1 MIKSDT
7 FCVNAYLNLNVHP
20 SGVVKPCCMSN
31 KEFVTD
37 RGDTRLNQ
45 ASIMDFWNS
54 KDKKKFIADLDS
66 GIKLQECQ
74 ACWKEEESGKASKRI
89 RDNKN
94 FQNRDLNENMLPL
107 VVDLSMGNLCNLK
120 CRICSPTHSSQWMS
134 EEARIY
140 FSNDKNNYFK
150 EQRWKDSKESFSE
163 SNDFFWKDIL
173 ALLPNVVK
181 FDFAGGEP
189 FYIDKHWNIIKMCVD
204 NGWSKN
210 QHIHYNTNGTIYPEK
225 YIHLLEQFKIVDIQV
240 SSDGIGEK
248 FEYLRHPA
256 NWQTSEEVIDK
267 LIKIRNSSNTEWLI
281 GACLSLSVYNV
292 YDIFETFEHY
302 AAKDDVRI
310 YINIVHDHS
319 GSRILPE
326 GLKKIIVDKL
336 QNTQSKYKSSQWEKE
351 KTMICN
357 HLNNSSFNDYD
368 WKNFWKEVK
377 MRDAIRN
384 ESFEDTFPEYYN
396 HMKNYIG

>member
-7 FCVNAYLNLNVHP
+7 FCVNAYLNLNVDP
-20 SGVVKPCCMSN
+20 NGIVKPCCMSK

-37 RGDTRLNQ
+37 SGETKLNR

-66 GIKLQECQ
+66 GTKLKECE
-74 ACWKEEESGKASKRI
+74 ACWKEENSGKESKRI

-94 FQNRDLNENMLPL
+94 FQNQDLNKNMLPL

-134 EEARIY
+134 EQAGIY
-140 FSNDKNNYFK
+140 FPTDKTKYFK
-150 EQRWKDSKESFSE
+150 LTRWKDSKESFNE

-173 ALLPNVVK
+173 ALLPNVLK